1 MCSQWVF
8 RRSEAEVDLTYS
20 FQRYKH
26 TSLNTG
32 LIDRMK
38 ERKWVRWNRSH
49 GAVGGEV
56 WSNLPIVNA
65 FVFGGSGVTASRSS
79 MASFGTLLRI
89 VYLCLQLHIWA
100 TMTCAHTKATN
111 WGLTHNRSH
120 RHFQRT
126 LWQDHNIFHTLHQE
140 VPVEYPSEVQ
150 MGLIPTYLWRNGV
163 CLESPTTSKFRI
175 NNAF

>member
-1 MCSQWVF
+1 MNCCLSWVRPMCSQWVF

-26 TSLNTG
+26 TSLKTG

-56 WSNLPIVNA
+56 WSNLPMVNA

-89 VYLCLQLHIWA
+89 VYLCLQWHVWA
-100 TMTCAHTKATN
+100 TRTDVHTRNLQIEDLPITGRIATSRELC
-111 WGLTHNRSH
+111 GKTITY
-120 RHFQRT
+120 FT
-126 LWQDHNIFHTLHQE
+126 LYTRR
-140 VPVEYPSEVQ
+140 
-150 MGLIPTYLWRNGV
+150 YLWSILPR
-163 CLESPTTSKFRI
+163 FRWVWYRHTCGEMECV
-175 NNAF
+175 